1 MKTQKILK
9 RILHIYMLHFAY
21 RFCRLTRIL
30 SGIIGLIALGFV
42 CFEVVGRYFAPH
54 ILTDWG
60 PEVTI
65 YLIIWALF
73 LSVGDLPLTNG
84 HVSAN
89 FLVDR
94 VSNRRKFEILASLA
108 GLCFSILLLWYGYE
122 VVKFAHF
129 IGEEGDSTL
138 RFPKWI
144 YYLALPTG
152 LLIQSLG
159 YIIHIYISIKDPNYT
174 HVSEIDTQ
182 NEGN

>member
-1 MKTQKILK
+1 
-9 RILHIYMLHFAY
+9 MLHFAY
-21 RFCRLTRIL
+21 RVCAITRIL
-30 SGIIGLIALGFV
+30 SGVIGLIALGFI
-42 CFEVVGRYFAPH
+42 CFEVAGRYFAPH

-65 YLIIWALF
+65 YLIVWALF

-94 VSNRRKFEILASLA
+94 VSPSKKRKFEMLASVT
-108 GLCFSILLLWYGYE
+108 GLIFSILLLWYGYK
-122 VVKFAHF
+122 VVEFAHF

-138 RFPKWI
+138 RFKKWI

-159 YIIHIYISIKDPNYT
+159 YIVHIFVAIKDPNYT
-174 HVSEIDTQ
+174 HVSEHTH
-182 NEGN
+182 